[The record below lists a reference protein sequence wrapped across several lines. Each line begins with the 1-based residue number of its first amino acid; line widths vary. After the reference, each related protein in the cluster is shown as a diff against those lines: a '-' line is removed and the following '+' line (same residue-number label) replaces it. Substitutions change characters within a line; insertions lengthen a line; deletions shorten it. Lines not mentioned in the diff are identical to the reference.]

1 MAKNGEDSEKQEK
14 IAHWRA
20 VPKLATMPAVPPDIL
35 LYIAVGLFGA
45 AIGSFLNVCIHR
57 LPRHES
63 IVWPSSRCPACGGRI
78 APYDNIPILSF
89 LWLRGRCRACRAPI
103 SLRYPLVEAA
113 NGLGYVWIA
122 QQFGFGWSAAAY
134 AALFSALLV
143 VTFIDLDHQII
154 PDRVTLP
161 GIPLGILCAAVVL
174 PTGLFNSLLG
184 VLVGGGLLWF
194 MAWISP
200 YLFGKEG
207 MGGGDIKLL
216 AMVGA
221 FLGWEPV
228 LLTVL
233 VGASAGALTGLL
245 LIAFKR
251 LRRDQHIPFG
261 PFLALGAVVAMFFFS
276 EIKAWYAGF
285 FVP

>member
-1 MAKNGEDSEKQEK
+1 
-14 IAHWRA
+14 
-20 VPKLATMPAVPPDIL
+20 MPTVPPDIFV
-35 LYIAVGLFGA
+35 YVAVGLFGA
-45 AIGSFLNVCIHR
+45 TIGSFLNVCIYR

-78 APYDNIPILSF
+78 APYDNVPMLSF

-103 SLRYPLVEAA
+103 SFRYPLVESV
-113 NGLGYVWIA
+113 NGFGYVWIV
-122 QQFGFGWSAAAY
+122 QQFGLGWSAAAY

-143 VTFIDLDHQII
+143 VTFIDFDHQII
-154 PDRVTLP
+154 PDRITLP
-161 GIPLGILCAAVVL
+161 GIPLGILCAATVL
-174 PTGLFNSLLG
+174 PTGLLNSVLG
-184 VLVGGGLLWF
+184 VLLGGGLLWF

-233 VGASAGALTGLL
+233 VGAFAGSVTGLS
-245 LIAFKR
+245 LIALKR
-251 LRRDQHIPFG
+251 LRRDQYLPFG
-261 PFLALGAVVAMFFFS
+261 PFLALGAVVAMFFFR
-276 EIKAWYAGF
+276 EIKSWYEGF
-285 FVP
+285 FIP